1 MVTESCQLS
10 FNFVW
15 ENKNRVLSKIN
26 YKINV
31 DISSDHMLLEE
42 LDKKIYKFIL
52 KSELHNV
59 IETLQANNIS
69 CNNNKKKNR
78 CRTF

>member
-1 MVTESCQLS
+1 METKSCQLS
-10 FNFVW
+10 FDFVW
-15 ENKNRVLSKIN
+15 ENKNSCHTVRVLS

-52 KSELHNV
+52 KSEHHNV

-69 CNNNKKKNR
+69 CKKN
-78 CRTF
+78 